1 LKASAFEG
9 FLARL
14 YTDARLRQQFLIQ
27 PEAVARGAGLDD
39 EAVQALVRVDRE
51 GLVLAARSF
60 AAKRAAHG
68 AKRRRWPT
76 GLALILAAAFL
87 LGATAVIAQGYPA
100 RPVRMLVGFPPGGGT
115 DIMARVLAPRL
126 SEYLGQQF
134 VVENRPGATTNIAS
148 DMVAKSAPDG
158 HTLLFT
164 TSALAIN
171 MSLYKNLT
179 FDALRDFA
187 PISVFAESPN
197 LLVAH
202 ASAGANVKELL
213 AQARAKPGAMN
224 YSSAGAG
231 TSQHLAGELF
241 KARTGVNIA
250 HIPYKGTAASLTA
263 VIAGEVHFSFANVPA
278 ILGHVRSGRIRA
290 LAVLSP
296 KRSDLMPDV
305 PTMQEAGVND
315 VIVPVWYA
323 LLAPAATPREIVKA
337 LNDATVRAA
346 RAPDLKQ
353 KMIDQGADPVGNTP
367 EEFAKLLREEVAR
380 WAEVV
385 RVSGAKAE

>member
-1 LKASAFEG
+1 MLKTS
-9 FLARL
+9 LSIL
-14 YTDARLRQQFLIQ
+14 
-27 PEAVARGAGLDD
+27 
-39 EAVQALVRVDRE
+39 
-51 GLVLAARSF
+51 
-60 AAKRAAHG
+60 
-68 AKRRRWPT
+68 
-76 GLALILAAAFL
+76 LALCSA
-87 LGATAVIAQGYPA
+87 IAHAQSYPA
-100 RPVRMLVGFPPGGGT
+100 RPVRVLVGFPPGGGT

-148 DMVAKSAPDG
+148 DLVAKSAPDG
-158 HTLLFT
+158 YTLLFT

-171 MSLYKNLT
+171 MSLYKNLP
-179 FDALRDFA
+179 FDAIRDFA
-187 PISVFAESPN
+187 PVSVFAESPN

-202 ASAGANVKELL
+202 SSAGANVKELL
-213 AQARAKPGAMN
+213 AQAKAKPGSMN
-224 YSSAGAG
+224 YSSAGSG

-241 KARTGVNIA
+241 KARTGANIA

-278 ILGHVRSGRIRA
+278 ILGHVRAGRIRA
-290 LAVLSP
+290 LAVLAP
-296 KRSDLMPDV
+296 KRSDLMPEA
-305 PTMQEAGVND
+305 PTMEEAGVKD

-353 KMIDQGADPVGNTP
+353 KLVDQGADPVGNSS
-367 EEFAKLLREEVAR
+367 EEFAKLLKEEVAR

-385 RVSGAKAE
+385 KISGAKAD

>member
-1 LKASAFEG
+1 MR
-9 FLARL
+9 FLVSLLLLCA
-14 YTDARLRQQFLIQ
+14 TT
-27 PEAVARGAGLDD
+27 AVAQSYPTRA
-39 EAVQALVRVDRE
+39 VRV
-51 GLVLAARSF
+51 
-60 AAKRAAHG
+60 
-68 AKRRRWPT
+68 
-76 GLALILAAAFL
+76 
-87 LGATAVIAQGYPA
+87 
-100 RPVRMLVGFPPGGGT
+100 LVGFPPGGGT
-115 DIMARVLAPRL
+115 DIMARFLAPKL
-126 SEYLGQQF
+126 AEYLGQPF

-187 PISVFAESPN
+187 PVSVFADSPN

-202 ASAGANVKELL
+202 QSAGASVKELL
-213 AQARAKPGAMN
+213 AKARAKPDSMN
-224 YSSAGAG
+224 YSSAGSG

-241 KARTGVNIA
+241 KARTGVQIQ

-263 VIAGEVHFSFANVPA
+263 VIAGEVQFSFANVPA
-278 ILGHVRSGRIRA
+278 ILGHVRSGRIHA
-290 LAVLSP
+290 LAVLAD
-296 KRSDLMPDV
+296 KRSALMPDV
-305 PTMQEAGVND
+305 PTMKEAGVD
-315 VIVPVWYA
+315 GVVVPVWYA

-337 LNDATVRAA
+337 LGDATARAA
-346 RAPDLKQ
+346 RAPDLNQ
-353 KMIDQGADPVGNTP
+353 KLIEQGAEPVGNTP
-367 EEFAKLLREEVAR
+367 EEFSKLLREEVTR

>member
-1 LKASAFEG
+1 M
-9 FLARL
+9 R
-14 YTDARLRQQFLIQ
+14 FLIS
-27 PEAVARGAGLDD
+27 
-39 EAVQALVRVDRE
+39 
-51 GLVLAARSF
+51 LVLIC
-60 AAKRAAHG
+60 
-68 AKRRRWPT
+68 
-76 GLALILAAAFL
+76 ALD
-87 LGATAVIAQGYPA
+87 ATAQTYPV
-100 RPVRMLVGFPPGGGT
+100 RPVRVLVGFPPGGGT
-115 DIMARVLAPRL
+115 DIMARFLAPKL
-126 SEYLGQQF
+126 AEYLGQPF

-148 DMVAKSAPDG
+148 DMVAKAAPDG

-187 PISVFAESPN
+187 PVSVFADSPN

-202 ASAGANVKELL
+202 QSAGASVKELL
-213 AQARAKPGAMN
+213 ARARARPDSMN

-241 KARTGVNIA
+241 KARTGVKIQ

-263 VIAGEVHFSFANVPA
+263 VIAGEVQFSFANVPA
-278 ILGHVRSGRIRA
+278 ILGHVRSGRIHA
-290 LAVLSP
+290 LAVLAD
-296 KRSDLMPDV
+296 KRSALMPDV
-305 PTMQEAGVND
+305 PTMKEAGVD
-315 VIVPVWYA
+315 GVVVPVWYA

-337 LNDATVRAA
+337 LGDATARAA
-346 RAPDLKQ
+346 RAPDLNQ
-353 KMIDQGADPVGNTP
+353 KLIEQGAEPVGNTP
-367 EEFAKLLREEVAR
+367 EEFSKLLREEVTR